1 MNKATLLLMLITTLA
16 CGQSVE
22 ELNKRRGFKNIRLD
36 FTTDSIKGLIFE
48 KDIQERNE
56 FSAKLYR
63 VEHPDYESI
72 GGVKVKEIKL
82 KSFQDQ
88 VYQIQVI
95 TSKDPRIMQGLEKA
109 YGRSTYSIRSET
121 YYWKGDSISLVYK
134 AHGKNAISLIYSS
147 SRVHRLMMKDKTKK
161 IEEVA
166 EDF

>member
-1 MNKATLLLMLITTLA
+1 MKTCTFILLLTSALA
-16 CGQSVE
+16 HAQSVD

-36 FTTDSIKGLIFE
+36 FPTDSIKGLVFE

-56 FSAKLYR
+56 FSAKLFR
-63 VEHPDYESI
+63 VDHPDYATI

-95 TSKDPRIMQGLEKA
+95 TAKDPRIMQGLEKA

-134 AHGKNAISLIYSS
+134 AHGKHAISLIYSS
-147 SRVHRLMMKDKTKK
+147 SRVHRLMMKDKTRQ